1 MLPTSNL
8 TPGEQLACLTQ
19 PEGCVGGGSGALTE
33 TVETLYLNEQ
43 TVALYLLVDSTMP
56 FDVQIGGGSGGG
68 AGAGSGDSNDTTPGK
83 KSASGEPSGQQISKG
98 ETRNAVGFCN

>member
-1 MLPTSNL
+1 MLPPSNL

-19 PEGCVGGGSGALTE
+19 PEGCAGGGIGNGALTE

-43 TVALYLLVDSTMP
+43 TVALYMQVDSTMP
-56 FDVQIGGGSGGG
+56 FDVQIGGAGGG
-68 AGAGSGDSNDTTPGK
+68 GAGSGDGNDTAPGK

-98 ETRNAVGFCN
+98 EARNAVGFCN